1 KRVSAPHMSVFRGKA
16 DMNLLRCKCLLLTQS
31 GIPDPRWPLLKSGL
45 VHFDD
50 GLCITETSVI
60 ESVHDFSLGYT
71 A

>member
-1 KRVSAPHMSVFRGKA
+1 MYCAANVRFRRQSGH
-16 DMNLLRCKCLLLTQS
+16 DLVQRERLLLTKAD
-31 GIPDPRWPLLKSGL
+31 IPDPRWPLLKSGV